1 MGTFC
6 KHQGTHPLLKLA
18 VLKPIVILDSGS
30 GGLTV
35 FDEITRIMPWLPV
48 VYCADNG
55 GFPYGPK
62 SEQEVTERVRQLL
75 DSLYTRYDPALVVVA
90 CNTAS
95 TIVLNAVRALL
106 PIPVVGVVPAIKT
119 AATLSRNRCI
129 GLLATPGTVN
139 RAYTDQLIQDFASD
153 CDVIRV
159 GSTELVH
166 LAERVFRG
174 GAVDIA
180 RFEQI
185 LAPFKEAHLQPDHIV
200 LGCTHFPLVRHQLS
214 ICMPRVVFVDSGE
227 AIARRVLSI
236 LEGQQGLIVPDC
248 NMNCEKPIFIAHLTA
263 MDDNQADFVAAI
275 APRGFQRVSV
285 L

>member
-1 MGTFC
+1 M
-6 KHQGTHPLLKLA
+6 KLA

-35 FDEITRIMPWLPV
+35 FDEISRMMPWLPV

-62 SEQEVTERVRQLL
+62 PEQEVTERVCRLL
-75 DSLYTRYDPALVVVA
+75 SNLYNRYQPALVVLA

-95 TIVLNAVRALL
+95 TIVLSAVRTLL

-119 AATLSRNRCI
+119 AARLSQNRCI

-153 CDVIRV
+153 CEVIRV

-166 LAERVFRG
+166 LAEQVFRG
-174 GAVDIA
+174 ESVDPH

-185 LAPFKEAHLQPDHIV
+185 LAPFKEAKVQPDHIV
-200 LGCTHFPLVRHQLS
+200 LGCTHFPLVRHMMS
-214 ICMPRVVFVDSGE
+214 ICMADVVWVDSGE
-227 AIARRVLSI
+227 AIARRVLYI
-236 LEGQQGLIVPDC
+236 LQNQLGTKLQEST
-248 NMNCEKPIFIAHLTA
+248 MNCEKLLHVAHLTA
-263 MDDNQADFVAAI
+263 IDETKAGFITAI
-275 APRGFQRVSV
+275 LHRGFEKVSI